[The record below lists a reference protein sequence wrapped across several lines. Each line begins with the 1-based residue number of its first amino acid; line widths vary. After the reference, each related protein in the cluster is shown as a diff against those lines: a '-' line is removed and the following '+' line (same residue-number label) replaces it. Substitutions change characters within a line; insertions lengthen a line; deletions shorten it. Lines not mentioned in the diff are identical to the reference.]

1 MRDGLK
7 DLSTITTIPY
17 HTLQKLFEK
26 FSWVICDS
34 VQESCM
40 NKQDYASI
48 DIGIGTIDI
57 AVVNDSVQY
66 RFIPSSKLE
75 ESVKDTIINKHNP
88 LVSNVEE
95 ALVKR
100 VVNAYKDFF

>member
-48 DIGIGTIDI
+48 DIGIGSIDI
-57 AVVNDSVQY
+57 AVDNDSVQ
-66 RFIPSSKLE
+66 FL
-75 ESVKDTIINKHNP
+75 
-88 LVSNVEE
+88 LC
-95 ALVKR
+95 
-100 VVNAYKDFF
+100 DFFCSLLNSSNCVCRTKKGS